1 MTKFRKTFYVSAL
14 LATSFLTACSGG
26 DGDGGSNNI
35 PELGNGG
42 SGGSGGSGGWTPPAT
57 FPGESPPFSE
67 QGAKYAPSLR
77 YKDNVGRQVIEALRD
92 SGRSI
97 AESVTGIERS
107 ASKFL
112 ATVPVP
118 RLAEWQIPVIYN
130 TKTSKTMAT
139 IGAHDAYARGITG
152 QNVIIGALDSGFSG
166 EGIHLQGKVVATR
179 NYVTDSQQTETRH
192 GDSVSMIITGN
203 SDPAWQNNTGYA
215 GGIAPGTKI
224 SQAHLF
230 DTDGYI
236 SYTTF
241 DKIYSDMLS
250 DGVSIINHSMGTKS
264 WDLPINGY
272 STSPGLELLRQIS
285 VKYIDQ
291 YGMLMV
297 WSASNDSLDY
307 PGNWGSLQLM
317 DPKLQTGGYLT
328 VVATNDNGDLEYYS
342 NKCGPVARWCLAA
355 PVNLYMPGHANQNDA
370 HTFAGTSAAAPVITA
385 SAALVKQVFPYMKG
399 DQIGQVLLGTARDIG
414 APGVD
419 PVFGYGMVDV
429 AKAIRGPGKF
439 DWGDFNVSFS
449 GGSVW
454 QNDISGAGG
463 LVKNGNGILRLTGN
477 NTYTGGTTVND
488 GALVVNG
495 SVIGNTNI
503 GVNGIVGGDGQLG
516 NVISKGILHA
526 GWPYTGTLRVNGN
539 YINDGGSL
547 SVVLGSKLDVTGT
560 ATING
565 GLLAIDGVENAYVRS
580 GQTSIM
586 TAAGGISGDF
596 GSFDF
601 RPTYL
606 VNGSYQLTGKDVV
619 VSYDTTP
626 ITQSSVCESANG
638 CKSAMMIESSV
649 SSQAEK
655 TGETS
660 VVLAT
665 NDLIKLGAGI
675 QQLDTAKAV
684 KNALEEIAGDVHPS
698 MVQAGM
704 VAIETPMSRVSNRL
718 DQLRLDH
725 DLATGFWMDGIG
737 GVGGLNGRNGAS
749 NVDYSLGGV
758 VFGVDKRVS
767 SDLVAGAYAGWNTM
781 KVEVS
786 SQADNNNIDTYFGG
800 AYLGYTHDKW
810 TLNGQVAYG
819 RQKFETTRSIFG
831 LGDQL
836 STDYH
841 GNIFAAKV
849 DLGYDVAQIGH
860 FTVTPYVAGTYIYSR
875 TDGFSEAGIGGVS
888 AGKSSTDLFRPEV
901 GVKIG
906 GKKTVGKNG
915 ATLGIYGKAAV
926 THDITKSRRD
936 LSLSGTDFTSE
947 GARRGK
953 TNVVLG
959 VTTEYNFNEKLSIY
973 GGGEVAIP
981 TDDGKTATSFNVGLK
996 INF

>member
-1 MTKFRKTFYVSAL
+1 MRKTLLISAL
-14 LATSFLTACSGG
+14 LASSFLTACGGGG
-26 DGDGGSNNI
+26 DGDNS
-35 PELGNGG
+35 
-42 SGGSGGSGGWTPPAT
+42 SGGGNPPPENGGGWTPPPPP
-57 FPGESPPFSE
+57 PGENPPFSE
-67 QGAKYAPSLR
+67 VGEKYAPKLRYADISNKVIESLR
-77 YKDNVGRQVIEALRD
+77 DPGRAIPATVQ
-92 SGRSI
+92 
-97 AESVTGIERS
+97 GIGRS
-107 ASKFL
+107 ASAFL
-112 ATVPVP
+112 ANIPVP
-118 RLAEWQIPVIYN
+118 RQAAYHIPVIY
-130 TKTSKTMAT
+130 KTRTSHTMTT

-152 QNVIIGALDSGFSG
+152 QNVVVGIVDTGFSG
-166 EGIHLQGKVVATR
+166 EGKYLKDKIVAFR
-179 NYVTDSQQTETRH
+179 NYVENSQETNTNH
-192 GDSVSMIITGN
+192 GDSTSMIVAGN
-203 SDPAWQNNTGYA
+203 ADPSWQNNSGYV
-215 GGIAPGTKI
+215 GGIAPGAKI

-230 DTDGYI
+230 DRGGSVYY
-236 SYTTF
+236 STF
-241 DKIYSDMLS
+241 VKVYDDMLK
-250 DGVSIINHSMGTKS
+250 DGVSIVNHSIGTKS
-264 WDLPINGY
+264 FDIGEGKPISSGIDFF
-272 STSPGLELLRQIS
+272 RQIAS
-285 VKYIDQ
+285 KYVDEH
-291 YGMLMV
+291 GMLLI
-297 WSASNDSLDY
+297 WSASNDFMDY
-307 PGNWGSLQLM
+307 PGDWGALQAT
-317 DPKLQTGGYLT
+317 DSRLQTGGYLT
-328 VVATNDNGDLEYYS
+328 VVAVSEDGVMPAYS
-342 NKCGPVARWCLAA
+342 NKCGPVARFCLAA
-355 PVNLYMPGHANQNDA
+355 PVNIDMPTYAYESGAQI
-370 HTFAGTSAAAPVITA
+370 FAGTSAAAPVVTA
-385 SAALVKQVFPYMKG
+385 SAALVKQTFPYMKG

-439 DWGDFNVSFS
+439 DWGDFKVSFS

-477 NTYTGGTTVND
+477 NSYTGGTTVND

-495 SVIGNTNI
+495 SIIGNTNI

-580 GQTSIM
+580 GQTSVM

-596 GSFDF
+596 ASFDF

-606 VNGSYQLTGKDVV
+606 VNGSYHLTGQDVV
-619 VSYDTTP
+619 VSYDATP
-626 ITQSSVCESANG
+626 ITQSTVCGSTNG
-638 CKSAMMIESSV
+638 CTSATMIENSV
-649 SSQAEK
+649 AAEAEK

-665 NDLIKLGAGI
+665 NDLVKLGAGI

-684 KNALEEIAGDVHPS
+684 KNALEEISGDVHPS

-704 VAIETPMSRVSNRL
+704 VAIETPMARVSNRL

-758 VFGVDKRVS
+758 VFGMDKRIT

-786 SQADNNNIDTYFGG
+786 GQADHNNIDTYFGG

-849 DLGYDVAQIGH
+849 ELGYDVAQIGH
-860 FTVTPYVAGTYIYSR
+860 FTVTPYVAGTYVYSR
-875 TDGFSEAGIGGVS
+875 TDAFSEAGIGGVS
-888 AGKSSTDLFRPEV
+888 GDKSSTDLFRPEI

-906 GKKTVGKNG
+906 GKKKVGNNG

-981 TDDGKTATSFNVGLK
+981 TDGGKTATSFNVGLK
-996 INF
+996 LKF

>member
-1 MTKFRKTFYVSAL
+1 MKLRKTLLVSAL
-14 LATSFLTACSGG
+14 LASSFLTACGGGDDDNSGG
-26 DGDGGSNNI
+26 GGQKP
-35 PELGNGG
+35 PENGN
-42 SGGSGGSGGWTPPAT
+42 SGGNPPPSPP
-57 FPGESPPFSE
+57 PGENPPFSGE
-67 QGAKYAPSLR
+67 GAKYSPKLR
-77 YKDNVGRQVIEALRD
+77 YNDVGNRIIEALRD
-92 SGRSI
+92 PGKAI
-97 AESVTGIERS
+97 PATVQGIGRS
-107 ASKFL
+107 ASAFL
-112 ATVPVP
+112 ANIPLP
-118 RLAEWQIPVIYN
+118 RQAVYQIPAVYN
-130 TKTSKTMAT
+130 TRTSHTMTA
-139 IGAHDAYARGITG
+139 IGAQDAYARGITG
-152 QNVIIGALDSGFSG
+152 QNVIVGVVDTGFSG
-166 EGIHLQGKVVATR
+166 EGKYLKDKIVAFR
-179 NYVTDSQQTETRH
+179 NYVPNSQETNTNH
-192 GDSVSMIITGN
+192 GDSTSMIIAGV
-203 SDPAWQNNTGYA
+203 SDPNWQNNTGYA
-215 GGIAPGTKI
+215 GGIAPGSRI

-230 DTDGYI
+230 DRGGLI

-241 DKIYSDMLS
+241 DQIYQNMLA
-250 DGVSIINHSMGTKS
+250 DGVSIINHSIGTSS
-264 WDLPINGY
+264 WNIAQGLPI
-272 STSPGLELLRQIS
+272 TAGLDYFRQIAS
-285 VKYIDQ
+285 KYVDQ
-291 YGMLMV
+291 HGMLFV

-307 PGNWGSLQLM
+307 PDDWGALQLT
-317 DPKLQTGGYLT
+317 DSRLQTGGYLT
-328 VVATNDNGDLEYYS
+328 VVAVNDDGVLPYYS
-342 NKCGPVARWCLAA
+342 NKCGPVARFCLSA
-355 PVNLYMPGHANQNDA
+355 PVNINMPTYAYESDPQS
-370 HTFAGTSAAAPVITA
+370 FAGTSAAAPVVSA

-414 APGVD
+414 ALGVD
-419 PVFGYGMVDV
+419 PVFGYGMIDV

-454 QNDISGAGG
+454 QNDISGSGG

-477 NTYTGGTTVND
+477 NSYTGGTTVND

-495 SVIGNTNI
+495 SIIGNTNI

-596 GSFDF
+596 RNFDF

-606 VNGSYQLTGKDVV
+606 VNGSYHLTGKDVV

-655 TGETS
+655 TGESS

-684 KNALEEIAGDVHPS
+684 KSALEEISGDVHPS

-718 DQLRLDH
+718 DQLRHDH
-725 DLATGFWMDGIG
+725 DLTTGFWMDGIG

-758 VFGVDKRVS
+758 VFGMDKRIT

-786 SQADNNNIDTYFGG
+786 GQADHNNIDTYFGG

-849 DLGYDVAQIGH
+849 DLGYDIAQIGH
-860 FTVTPYVAGTYIYSR
+860 FTVTPYAAGTYVHSR
-875 TDGFSEAGIGGVS
+875 TDAFSEAGIGGVS
-888 AGKSSTDLFRPEV
+888 GDKSNTDLFRPEI

-906 GKKTVGKNG
+906 GKKKVGNNG

-926 THDITKSRRD
+926 THDITKSRRG

-973 GGGEVAIP
+973 GGGEVQIP
-981 TDDGKTATSFNVGLK
+981 TNGGKTATSFNVGLK
-996 INF
+996 IKF